1 MAVRVKRIYEPAAGD
16 DGYRVLIDRLWPRGV
31 SKAHAQLDDWAKEL
45 SPSDE
50 LRRWYGHEP
59 EKFER
64 FAARY
69 REELAAHGEKL
80 DELRER
86 AAHGTVTILFGARDG
101 QHSNAAVLIE
111 LLDPSPET
119 MTATDKEAAR

>member
-1 MAVRVKRIYEPAAGD
+1 MAVRTKRIYEPASGD

-31 SKAHAQLDDWAKEL
+31 SKADAQLDDWAKEL

-64 FAARY
+64 FADRY
-69 REELAAHGEKL
+69 REELAEHGAKL

-86 AAHGTVTILFGARDG
+86 AADGTVTILFGARDAP
-101 QHSNAAVLIE
+101 HSNAAVLVE
-111 LLDPSPET
+111 LLDPSVAT
-119 MTATDKEAAR
+119 TTATGKEAAR